1 MTVAELIETLTR
13 LNPDLEVVFD
23 GPSGPVTIVAAAAG
37 VVEGGVTW
45 AILTGDG
52 SDR

>member
-1 MTVAELIETLTR
+1 MTVAELIAVLSELD
-13 LNPDLEVVFD
+13 PALEVVFD
-23 GPSGPVTIVAAAAG
+23 APTGPVTITDAAAG

>member
-1 MTVAELIETLTR
+1 MTVAELIETLKK

-23 GPSGPVTIVAAAAG
+23 GLNGPVTIVAAAAG
-37 VVEGGVTW
+37 VVEGGVSW
-45 AILTGDG
+45 AILTGDR